1 MLDADL
7 AVNNG
12 NWQWCASTGTDA
24 MPGYRIF
31 NPAVQGKKFDP
42 EGQYVRRYVPELAP
56 VPDRYIHEPWRMG
69 VDEQERYGCRIG
81 LQYPTPLVD
90 HEQARREY
98 LALAEA
104 ARTA

>member
-1 MLDADL
+1 
-7 AVNNG
+7 
-12 NWQWCASTGTDA
+12 

-31 NPAVQGKKFDP
+31 NPALQGKKFDP
-42 EGQYVRRYVPELAP
+42 EGEYVRRYVPELTP

-69 VDEQERYGCRIG
+69 VDEQERCGCRIG
-81 LQYPTPLVD
+81 IQYPAPLVE